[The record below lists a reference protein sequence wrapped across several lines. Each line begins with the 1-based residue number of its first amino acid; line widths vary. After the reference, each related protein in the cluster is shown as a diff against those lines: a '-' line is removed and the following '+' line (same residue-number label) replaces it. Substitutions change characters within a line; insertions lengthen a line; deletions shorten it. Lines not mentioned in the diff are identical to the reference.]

1 MVELR
6 IYKVVSSIFFKLV
19 ICQSSVLV
27 ARYTFS
33 PDDWLNEHTCL
44 HRALE
49 DKTVGS
55 VNADIGVESCAVG
68 QDHLSSFTGMS

>member
-27 ARYTFS
+27 DIPIRAMTDVMGTMF
-33 PDDWLNEHTCL
+33 ECL
-44 HRALE
+44 HCALK
-49 DKTVGS
+49 DNNVGS
-55 VNADIGVESCAVG
+55 VNTDIGAEFYSVG
-68 QDHLSSFTGMS
+68 LNPRLPA